1 MNTAPLK
8 IEIKKGLNIPVP
20 GKPEQ
25 VIRETKHPGR
35 IALLGSDYVG
45 MKPHFSVSVGDY
57 VKKGQA
63 LFIDKKM
70 PSIKYTSPGSGTVL
84 SINRGEK
91 RRFLSIILQL
101 EGDDE
106 ITFNSYSE
114 SELPSLQK
122 KYVVSLL
129 LVSGL
134 WTSLRSR
141 PFSRVP
147 DPEADPHSIFITV
160 MDTNPLAPSVT
171 KIIAGNERQF
181 TNGLTVL
188 SRLTNG
194 KLFLCTSPGETIPV
208 PRLESLTVAEFHG
221 PHPAGNV
228 GTHIHFLA
236 PVGRNRQVWYINAQ
250 DVIAIGILFTSGK
263 LSVERVISLAG
274 SSVRNSRLIKT
285 RIGASLH
292 DLTKG
297 ELKEGDHRTISGS
310 VLSGHSADEETAYL
324 GRYHQQVSVIP
335 EGGTREFLG
344 WLNPGMHLYSIKN
357 IVLSRL
363 FHTKKFN
370 FNSSMHG
377 DRRAILPVGSYEKVM
392 PLDIM
397 PTHLLRSLEVDDIDE
412 AEKLGCLELD
422 EEDLALC
429 TFVCPSKIDHGAEL
443 RRNLALIEEEWQ

>member
-20 GKPEQ
+20 GEPAQ
-25 VIRETKHPGR
+25 VIRETKHPNR
-35 IALLGSDYVG
+35 VALLGSDYAG
-45 MKPHFSVSVGDY
+45 IKPHFSVSEGDS

-91 RRFLSIILQL
+91 RKFRSIILQL

-106 ITFNSYSE
+106 MTFNSYSE

-122 KYVVSLL
+122 QYVVGLL
-129 LVSGL
+129 LESGL

-141 PFSRVP
+141 PFSRIP
-147 DPEADPHSIFITV
+147 DPEAEPHAIFITA
-160 MDTNPLAPSVT
+160 MDTNPNAPSVT
-171 KIIAGNERQF
+171 KIIKGNERQF
-181 TNGLTVL
+181 ANGLTVL

-194 KLFLCTSPGETIPV
+194 KLFLCVSPGETMPV
-208 PRLESLTVAEFHG
+208 PQLESLTVAEFHG

-228 GTHIHFLA
+228 GTHIHYLA
-236 PVGRNRQVWYINAQ
+236 PVGRKRQAWYINAQ
-250 DVIAIGILFTSGK
+250 DVIAIGILFTTGQ
-263 LSVERVISLAG
+263 LSFARVISLAG
-274 SSVRNSRLIKT
+274 PSVRNPKLIKT
-285 RIGASLH
+285 RIGASLY
-292 DLTKG
+292 DLTEG
-297 ELKEGDHRTISGS
+297 ELKEGENRTISGS
-310 VLSGHSADEETAYL
+310 LLSGHAADEETAYL

-335 EGGTREFLG
+335 EGDAREFLG
-344 WLNPGMHLYSIKN
+344 WLNPGIHLFSFKN

-363 FHTKKFN
+363 FHAKNIN
-370 FNSSMHG
+370 FNSSLHG
-377 DRRAILPVGSYEKVM
+377 DRRAIVPVGSYEKVM

-422 EEDLALC
+422 EEDLSLC

-443 RRNLALIEEEWQ
+443 RRNLTLLEKEW